1 MRTAVKQQRF
11 AIAYRAIERNGQ
23 PSLDIWQ
30 EELAIGSILPTLPLW
45 LRGAICLQVDLAA
58 TYERTCR
65 EQRITVSSA

>member
-1 MRTAVKQQRF
+1 MNLYAV
-11 AIAYRAIERNGQ
+11 AYRAIERNGK

-30 EELAIGSILPTLPLW
+30 EELLIGSILPTLPLW
-45 LRGAICLQVDLAA
+45 LCGEICLPFELGA